1 MKEKRKGA
9 AVENFP
15 YRFIFPAEY
24 TGEISVEDGFLWMR
38 VDPPTID
45 YKKKL
50 LSLTAHSHA
59 EYELFVI
66 EGGVLTLDT
75 PTGPM
80 RFSAGELALVPPHLL
95 HTISLSDEA
104 AVYGSCHFRFSR
116 PPGGRAPRGVWHR
129 LERMLPTGGVLR
141 SIPPPGT
148 AGRLALALEEGG
160 LHPLLALFELLLSLS
175 EREAQKE
182 PEREETRREAD
193 LLYELNEVIGGRFME
208 PLTAAEVAALL
219 FVSER
224 KLSRLVHRHYGR
236 SFHQIL
242 REKRIQTAESLL
254 RTTDLTVEEIAGT
267 VGYSSKVS
275 LHTEFKKRYGMTP
288 ARYRREI
295 KKQP

>member
-1 MKEKRKGA
+1 M
-9 AVENFP
+9 ENFR

-24 TGEISVEDGFLWMR
+24 TGEMSLEDVSLWMR

-45 YKKKL
+45 HKKKL

-66 EGGVLTLDT
+66 EGGILTLDT
-75 PTGPM
+75 PAGPL

-104 AVYGSCHFRFSR
+104 AVYGSCHFRLSR
-116 PPGGRAPRGVWHR
+116 PTGGRALRGVWHR
-129 LERMLPTGGVLR
+129 LERMLPTGCVLR
-141 SIPPPGT
+141 SAPPPGT
-148 AGRLALALEEGG
+148 ARRLALALEEGG

-175 EREAQKE
+175 ESEAQKE

-208 PLTAAEVAALL
+208 PLTAAEVASLL

-224 KLSRLVHRHYGR
+224 KLSRLVQRHYGR

-242 REKRIQTAESLL
+242 REKRIATAKSLL
-254 RTTDLTVEEIAGT
+254 GTTDLSVEEIAGT

-275 LHTEFKKRYGMTP
+275 LYTEFKKQYGTSP
-288 ARYRREI
+288 ARYRREMRRSDADA
-295 KKQP
+295 